1 MATIS
6 EERTRLRHELH
17 AALRNG
23 EKTIQEAL
31 TVSYDH
37 KHRIRQRWLAWW
49 SNFFLVIAGS
59 KFRARIIK
67 NGDCGHEH

>member
-1 MATIS
+1 MTTLG
-6 EERTRLRHELH
+6 EERARLRHELH
-17 AALRNG
+17 AVLKDG

-31 TVSYDH
+31 TVPYDH

-49 SNFFLVIAGS
+49 SNFFLLLAGS

-67 NGDCGHEH
+67 SGGVGHE